1 MAGEERDKTRVYL
14 ERVKTLEER
23 ARVALGA
30 AAGLAGVF
38 FTAASLI
45 RNLRLV
51 MVAAAVWSA
60 ATLVTA
66 SAYSFLAAER
76 LWERL
81 MRDPAKAYPLL
92 VALFGAGL
100 VAIGLAALIA
110 TIMGWW

>member
-1 MAGEERDKTRVYL
+1 M
-14 ERVKTLEER
+14 LEER

-38 FTAASLI
+38 FTAASLV
-45 RNLRLV
+45 RELKLV
-51 MVAAAVWSA
+51 MMLLATWSA

-81 MRDPAKAYPLL
+81 MRDPAKTYPLL

-100 VAIGLAALIA
+100 VAIGLATLIA
-110 TIMGWW
+110 AILGRW